1 MSSAF
6 DDSALEPVVPCLSV
20 VMPCF
25 NEEQT
30 ITTIIEQVLQSPYLL
45 ELVVVDDGS
54 KDATVAKVRA
64 FDDPRIRLFLQPT
77 NLGKGAA
84 LRRGFKE
91 ASGPYVIVQDAD
103 LEYDPSEYGVV
114 LAPLLR
120 GAADVVYGSRFL
132 SGEPR
137 RVLYYWHSVGNGM
150 LTTLS
155 NMFTNLNLTDM
166 ETCYKAFRIEVIRS
180 IEIEEDRF
188 GFEPEVTAK
197 IAGGRWRVWEVS
209 IGYAGRTYAEGKK
222 ITWRDGARAAYSIVR
237 YSNVWRSLRGH
248 LDRVPD
254 RDLPPAEF
262 EDADSELAD
271 VLLTLEGA
279 RNYTDWIYSLVE
291 PHLGKEVLE
300 VGAGHGDLTELLQ
313 TGRTVTATDLSTSCV
328 DKLRTRFAQHSN
340 VDVRQV
346 DIESTADG
354 RMYDSVILINVLEHI
369 DDDQRALEELRAV
382 LRPGGRVCVFVP
394 AFDGLYST
402 FDQRI
407 GHRRRYR
414 RSQLVELFD
423 SAGLSIVDAY
433 YVNAVGALA
442 WWLLARQLGQVPT
455 QTWSVG
461 IYDRL
466 VVPRLRKVE
475 ANRPPR
481 FGQSLLCVG
490 AVGD

>member
-1 MSSAF
+1 MSSAVGPSP
-6 DDSALEPVVPCLSV
+6 DPVVRCLCV

-30 ITTIIEQVLQSPYLL
+30 ITTIIEQVLGSPYVL
-45 ELVVVDDGS
+45 ELVVVDDASTDG
-54 KDATVAKVRA
+54 TVARVNA
-64 FDDPRIRLFLQPT
+64 FDDPRIRLFRQPM

-91 ASGPYVIVQDAD
+91 AKAPYVIVQDAD
-103 LEYDPSEYGVV
+103 LEYDPSDYGAV

-120 GAADVVYGSRFL
+120 GDADVVYGSRFM
-132 SGEPR
+132 SGQPR
-137 RVLYYWHSVGNGM
+137 RVLYYWHSVGNGL

-155 NMFTNLNLTDM
+155 NMFNNLNLTDM
-166 ETCYKAFRIEVIRS
+166 ETCYKAFRIEVLRS

-222 ITWRDGARAAYSIVR
+222 ITWRDGTRAAYSIVR
-237 YSNVWRSLRGH
+237 YSSVWRSLRSH

-262 EDADSELAD
+262 DDADSELAD
-271 VLLTLEGA
+271 VLLSLEGA

-300 VGAGHGDLTELLQ
+300 IGAGHGDLTELMQ
-313 TGRTVTATDLSTSCV
+313 AGRTVTATDLSTSCV
-328 DKLRTRFAQHSN
+328 DMLRTRFAQHSN

-346 DIESTADG
+346 DIDSTADG
-354 RMYDSVILINVLEHI
+354 RTYDSVILINVLEHI
-369 DDDQRALEELRAV
+369 DDDERALERLRV
-382 LRPGGRVCVFVP
+382 MLRPGGRLCVFVP

-414 RSQLVELFD
+414 RSQLVELLD
-423 SAGLSIVDAY
+423 RAGFSIVDAY

-442 WWLLARQLGQVPT
+442 WWLFARQLGQVPT
-455 QTWSVG
+455 QSWSVG

-475 ANRPPR
+475 ANRQPR